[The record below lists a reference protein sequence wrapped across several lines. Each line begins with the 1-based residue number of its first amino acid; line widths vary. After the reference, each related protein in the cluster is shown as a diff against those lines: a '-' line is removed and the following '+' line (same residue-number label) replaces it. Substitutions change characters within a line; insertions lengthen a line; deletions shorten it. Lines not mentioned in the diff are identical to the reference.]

1 MQPFRL
7 TPACKDYLWGGTRL
21 KTAYGKRTAL
31 PVLAQSWELSAHPAG
46 DAVIACGEFA
56 GTPFSRFAAEHP
68 EALGGNCAGAKEFPI
83 LIKLIDAAQ
92 FLSIQVHPDDDY
104 ARRVEGGRGKT
115 EMWYVVNCE
124 PDAFLYFGFERE
136 ISAEEMRRRI
146 ANHTITEALHKA
158 PVHKGDVFFIGAG
171 TIHAIGAGILL
182 AEIQQNSNTTYRVY
196 DFGRVGADGK
206 PRELHVDKA
215 LDVTLR
221 APAPAG
227 APGAEMLAETADFR
241 LGRLAKCDYFTVDAL
256 ALSGNY
262 RREMTG
268 DSFVSVLCTEGGAAL
283 SCGGEEFPLRAGESL
298 FVPADAPG
306 FALAGNGE
314 LLLTTV

>member
-31 PVLAQSWELSAHPAG
+31 PVLAESWELSAHPDG
-46 DAVIACGEFA
+46 DGVIACGEYA

-68 EALGGNCAGAKEFPI
+68 EALGKNCAGAKEFPI
-83 LIKLIDAAQ
+83 LLKLIDAAQ
-92 FLSIQVHPDDDY
+92 FLSIQVHPDDGY
-104 ARRVEGGRGKT
+104 ARRVEGGQGKT
-115 EMWYVVNCE
+115 EMWYIVDCE

-146 ANHTITEALHKA
+146 ADHTITEVLHRA
-158 PVHKGDVFFIGAG
+158 PVHRGDVFF
-171 TIHAIGAGILL
+171 IGAGILL

-206 PRELHVDKA
+206 PRALHVDKA

-221 APAPAG
+221 RPADAD
-227 APGAEMLAETADFR
+227 APGAGPLAEKADYR
-241 LGRLAKCDYFTVDAL
+241 LRRLAKCNYFTVDAL
-256 ALSGNY
+256 ALSG
-262 RREMTG
+262 RFCREMTG
-268 DSFVSVLCTEGGAAL
+268 DSFLSVLCTEGEASL
-283 SCGGEEFPLRAGESL
+283 SCGGEAFPLRAGESL

-306 FALAGNGE
+306 FTLAGNGE

>member
-31 PVLAQSWELSAHPAG
+31 PVLAESWELSAHPDG
-46 DAVIACGEFA
+46 DGVIACGEFA

-171 TIHAIGAGILL
+171 TIHAIGAGILIC
-182 AEIQQNSNTTYRVY
+182 EIQQNSNTTYRVY
-196 DFGRVGADGK
+196 DYGRRGADGK
-206 PRELHVDKA
+206 LRELHIDKA
-215 LDVTLR
+215 LDVSTLTPSDTADKQS
-221 APAPAG
+221 APEQIPGGTKTALASCEYFTTEKYVIDG
-227 APGAEMLAETADFR
+227 EAEITVDESSFASLVVTEGTGTVTGAENAVAFQAAD
-241 LGRLAKCDYFTVDAL
+241 
-256 ALSGNY
+256 
-262 RREMTG
+262 
-268 DSFVSVLCTEGGAAL
+268 
-283 SCGGEEFPLRAGESL
+283 SL
-298 FVPADAPG
+298 FVPAG
-306 FALAGNGE
+306 AGRVTVSGRCTIVK
-314 LLLTTV
+314 TTV